1 MRLRRRHER
10 LSLPAGMELVVPPPT
25 REDLQMTPQGVP
37 FRRSVER
44 ASFPP
49 FVYRGKRRGLRVAE
63 TG

>member
-1 MRLRRRHER
+1 
-10 LSLPAGMELVVPPPT
+10 MELVVPPPA
-25 REDLQMTPQGVP
+25 REDLQMTPHSVP
-37 FRRSVER
+37 LLRSVER

>member
-1 MRLRRRHER
+1 
-10 LSLPAGMELVVPPPT
+10 
-25 REDLQMTPQGVP
+25 MTPQGVP